1 MLRQSVAAN
10 RASQAP
16 NVNSAAAVAKRREK
30 KKEFEA
36 VSALER
42 ASAQYLERI
51 NSLAGDFDVMADGG
65 EVFGQVLEQWPKMFQ
80 ILGLFLQSR
89 EAEENS
95 EHPASRELAR
105 DLLVRIPIDDLQEM
119 HSTETES
126 T

>member
-1 MLRQSVAAN
+1 MLRQSVAPN

-16 NVNSAAAVAKRREK
+16 NVNSAAAIAKQREK

-65 EVFGQVLEQWPKMFQ
+65 EGAHPEWEKKQSTQPDSLVFGQVLEQWPKMFQ
-80 ILGLFLQSR
+80 ILGLFC
-89 EAEENS
+89 
-95 EHPASRELAR
+95 
-105 DLLVRIPIDDLQEM
+105 
-119 HSTETES
+119 TW
-126 T
+126 

>member
-1 MLRQSVAAN
+1 MLRQSVAPN

-16 NVNSAAAVAKRREK
+16 NVNSAAAIAKQREK

-80 ILGLFLQSR
+80 ILGLFLKSR
-89 EAEENS
+89 EGEED
-95 EHPASRELAR
+95 PANTELAR
-105 DLLVRIPIDDLQEM
+105 DMLVRIPIDDLQEM
-119 HSTETES
+119 QSTETES

>member
-1 MLRQSVAAN
+1 MLRQSVAPN

-16 NVNSAAAVAKRREK
+16 NVNSAAAIAKQREK

-65 EVFGQVLEQWPKMFQ
+65 EGAHPEWEKKTVNSAGLSSLWPSPRTVAQ
-80 ILGLFLQSR
+80 NVSNPRPILY
-89 EAEENS
+89 
-95 EHPASRELAR
+95 
-105 DLLVRIPIDDLQEM
+105 VVV
-119 HSTETES
+119 STS
-126 T
+126 